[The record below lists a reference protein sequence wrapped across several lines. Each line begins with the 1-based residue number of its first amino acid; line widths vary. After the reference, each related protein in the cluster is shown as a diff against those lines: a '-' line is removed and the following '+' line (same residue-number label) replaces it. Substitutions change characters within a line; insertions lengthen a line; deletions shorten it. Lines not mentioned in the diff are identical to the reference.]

1 VLGRAL
7 DDSHA
12 PEVRRHLTELTVS
25 RMVGSACYRYT
36 APFVAT
42 IARGLDVS
50 LQDIGVAIAI
60 VELFGLLSPLIGRV
74 VDRMSRRMAMTCG
87 LIGVAVG
94 AALAAATTGLVMF
107 TIALIV
113 INQSK
118 ALFDLSMGAWIID
131 HTPFEMRSRVIGL
144 NETSWAA
151 ALLLGVST
159 MGLITA
165 AVDWRAGFAAGGIA
179 AAVCAAMVWS
189 RVSGGSS
196 RQHDADA
203 PSKRGGRVGVTGWFV
218 VAATLT
224 MTAGAHC
231 IVITFGS
238 WLEDDFDFQPSG
250 IAAVVFGLGLVELT
264 ASITSARRTDT
275 WGKERSTMW
284 GVALM
289 VPGAIGL
296 MLLNNNLAL
305 GLLSFG
311 LILLGFEFAIVSV
324 LGLGEYVVPG
334 APGRGLGLL
343 FAAGTFGRALVT
355 VPATSLYEGG
365 GIGHSAALAAA
376 VGAVALM
383 ASWRLERTAQP

>member
-1 VLGRAL
+1 MLGRAL
-7 DDSHA
+7 DDSYA

-25 RMVGSACYRYT
+25 RMIGSACYRYA
-36 APFVAT
+36 APFLAT
-42 IARGLDVS
+42 IARGIDVS
-50 LQDIGVAIAI
+50 LQEIGIAIAI
-60 VELFGLLSPLIGRV
+60 VELFGLFSPVVGHI
-74 VDRMSRRMAMTCG
+74 VDRMTRRSAMTVG
-87 LIGVAVG
+87 LIGVCVG
-94 AALAAATTGLVMF
+94 AAMAAATNGLAMF
-107 TIALIV
+107 TVALIV
-113 INQSK
+113 ISQSK

-165 AVDWRAGFAAGGIA
+165 AFGWRAGFAAGGIA
-179 AAVCAAMVWS
+179 AGLCAAAVWL
-189 RVSGGSS
+189 RVPDRSVAQ
-196 RQHDADA
+196 RHADS
-203 PSKRGGRVGVTGWFV
+203 PPMQRGRVATMGWFV
-218 VAATLT
+218 IASTLA
-224 MTAGAHC
+224 MTAASHC

-238 WLEDDFDFQPSG
+238 WLEDDFDFRPSG
-250 IAAVVFGLGLVELT
+250 ITAVVFGLGLVELA
-264 ASITSARRTDT
+264 ASITSARRTDV

-289 VPGAIGL
+289 IPGAIGL
-296 MLLNNNLAL
+296 VLFNEHLVP

-355 VPATSLYEGG
+355 VPATALYEAS
-365 GIGHSAALAAA
+365 GIGRSAMLATALAGVAFAA
-376 VGAVALM
+376 T
-383 ASWRLERTAQP
+383 WRLDRTAHT